1 RHRAGGLLLAARAA
15 GDDGLARGRHRL
27 AVRGRRVGDHPH
39 ASPPARRARSR
50 RRGGNVARRQR
61 RPCEVARRRCSH
73 DRDRACRPGR
83 GGDRLRRDHRAAHD
97 PLTRR
102 RKLPA
107 AAAAVGDRRRWFS
120 GLRRRDRPHGAG
132 AAGASDRRRDGLLRG
147 PLLRARAAQLPAD
160 GVTALAL
167 DRVSVSLG
175 GARILDGLSY
185 QVEPGEWVAL
195 IGPNGA
201 GKTTALR
208 AVAGLVPYEGR
219 LRVFNHDAGTIARKQ
234 LARQVALVPQV
245 PLIPG
250 DITVRE
256 YVLLGRTPHLGYFGS
271 EGRVDQRAADSAL
284 EQLDLVPFARRRLET
299 LSGGE
304 RQRATLARA
313 LAQ

>member
-1 RHRAGGLLLAARAA
+1 M
-15 GDDGLARGRHRL
+15 
-27 AVRGRRVGDHPH
+27 
-39 ASPPARRARSR
+39 
-50 RRGGNVARRQR
+50 
-61 RPCEVARRRCSH
+61 
-73 DRDRACRPGR
+73 
-83 GGDRLRRDHRAAHD
+83 
-97 PLTRR
+97 
-102 RKLPA
+102 
-107 AAAAVGDRRRWFS
+107 
-120 GLRRRDRPHGAG
+120 
-132 AAGASDRRRDGLLRG
+132 
-147 PLLRARAAQLPAD
+147 
-160 GVTALAL
+160 TALAL

-175 GARILDGLSY
+175 GARIQDALSY
-185 QVEPGEWVAL
+185 VVEPGEWVAL

-219 LRVFNHDAGTIARKQ
+219 LRVFGDDAGAIPRKE

-271 EGRVDQRAADSAL
+271 EGRSDQRAADAAL
-284 EQLDLVPFARRRLET
+284 EQLDLVPFDRRRLDT

-313 LAQ
+313 LAQDASLLLLDEPTAALDMGRQQQVLEIVDRLRANRGLTVVSTMHDLTLAGQYADRLLLLDAGRLVAAGSADQVLTRALITEHYGAEVEVVDAPGSGFVVVPVRRTQ